1 MVVMIS
7 KYKHKGLNWIDLES
21 PSGDE
26 VAYILEEYNIPLFI
40 KEEITSKPKDDI
52 IRLEQGYIFA
62 YLNLARILP
71 DKSTSDRL
79 IFVANDNFVIVIH
92 DKPIQA
98 FGEFSKEMELDIVT
112 EEKFGTNNN
121 KLLFA
126 HLLKSLYVNS
136 QKQLTSD
143 EDKIKIIEKQILNEK
158 KKLKLLI
165 VLSFVLFGAII
176 LIIWL

>member
-1 MVVMIS
+1 VIS
-7 KYKHKGLNWIDLES
+7 KYKHKELAWVDLES
-21 PSGDE
+21 PSDEE

-40 KEEITSKPKDDI
+40 KEEILSKPKEDI

-62 YLNLARILP
+62 YLNLARILS
-71 DKSTSDRL
+71 DKSTSNRL
-79 IFVANDNFVIVIH
+79 IFIANDNFIIVIH

-98 FGEFSKEMELDIVT
+98 LGEFSKEMELDIVT

-136 QKQLTSD
+136 QNQLASD
-143 EDKIKIIEKQILNEK
+143 EDKIKILEKQILREK
-158 KKLKLLI
+158 KRLKLLI
-165 VLSFVLFGAII
+165 ILSFILIGAII